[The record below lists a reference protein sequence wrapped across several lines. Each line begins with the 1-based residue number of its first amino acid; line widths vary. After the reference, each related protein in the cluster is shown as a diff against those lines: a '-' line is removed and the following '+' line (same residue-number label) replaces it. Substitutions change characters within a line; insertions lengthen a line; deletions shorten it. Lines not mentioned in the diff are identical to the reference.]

1 MTSPEE
7 VLATVR
13 QAMSSG
19 DLESAEIALRDAR
32 KRWKKEPE
40 FAVRHANVLVKQGKH
55 GQALKAY
62 RKVMK
67 KSPERLDACI
77 GAAECAIQTGKGK
90 LAEKLYSRGIGLG
103 LSLDDA
109 TLGIARSLVIRSQH
123 HLAWEKA
130 IVQFKSSGNK
140 SKVLHVLL
148 KEISPQTGI
157 SVPSLDQFDT
167 EIIDTNIE
175 GVRRDNPDPRLAENT
190 FAAGSFEAMAGVDRD
205 TLVESSDLLTDDLLD
220 ITASGGTS
228 LGIDLSA
235 LQGPPQKSHTSQGDI
250 SSQVQNDEDNDVQDV
265 VDIDING
272 GPEAD
277 DDSSEESAEPQSEV
291 SSTNED
297 PFDDWPDI

>member
-1 MTSPEE
+1 MSSMTNPEE

-19 DLESAEIALRDAR
+19 DLETAEATLKDAR
-32 KRWKKEPE
+32 KRWKSEPE

-55 GQALKAY
+55 AQALKVY

-67 KSPERLDACI
+67 KAPERLDACI
-77 GAAECAIQTGKGK
+77 GAAECAIQTGKGR

-140 SKVLHVLL
+140 SKGLHDLL

-157 SVPSLDQFDT
+157 SVPVLDQFDT
-167 EIIDTNIE
+167 AVIDDNIE
-175 GVRRDNPDPRLAENT
+175 GVRRDNIDPRLAENT
-190 FAAGSFEAMAGVDRD
+190 FAAGSLEAMAGVDRA
-205 TLVESSDLLTDDLLD
+205 TLVETGDLLSDDLL
-220 ITASGGTS
+220 AVSSSGGTS

-235 LQGPPQKSHTSQGDI
+235 LQEANDNSNPDATAAASDIQNSDSQG
-250 SSQVQNDEDNDVQDV
+250 V
-265 VDIDING
+265 VDIDVS
-272 GPEAD
+272 ESSETTD
-277 DDSSEESAEPQSEV
+277 DD
-291 SSTNED
+291 D
-297 PFDDWPDI
+297 LFDGWPDI

>member
-19 DLESAEIALRDAR
+19 DLETAEATLKDAR
-32 KRWKKEPE
+32 KRWKSEPE

-55 GQALKAY
+55 AQALKVY

-67 KSPERLDACI
+67 KAPERLDACI
-77 GAAECAIQTGKGK
+77 GAAECAIQTGKGR

-140 SKVLHVLL
+140 SKGLHDLL

-157 SVPSLDQFDT
+157 SVPVLDQFDT
-167 EIIDTNIE
+167 AVIDDNIE
-175 GVRRDNPDPRLAENT
+175 GVRRDNIDPRLAENT
-190 FAAGSFEAMAGVDRD
+190 FAAGSLEAMAGVDRA
-205 TLVESSDLLTDDLLD
+205 TLVETGDLLSDDLLD
-220 ITASGGTS
+220 VSSSGGTS

-235 LQGPPQKSHTSQGDI
+235 LQEANDNSNPDATAAASDIQNNDSQG
-250 SSQVQNDEDNDVQDV
+250 V
-265 VDIDING
+265 VDVDVS
-272 GPEAD
+272 ESSETAD
-277 DDSSEESAEPQSEV
+277 DD
-291 SSTNED
+291 D
-297 PFDDWPDI
+297 DLFDGWPDI

>member
-19 DLESAEIALRDAR
+19 DLETAEVTLKDAR
-32 KRWKKEPE
+32 KRWKSEPE
-40 FAVRHANVLVKQGKH
+40 FAVRHANVLVKQGKNA
-55 GQALKAY
+55 QALKVY

-67 KSPERLDACI
+67 KAPERLDACI
-77 GAAECAIQTGKGK
+77 GAAECAIQTGKGR

-140 SKVLHVLL
+140 SKGLHDLL

-157 SVPSLDQFDT
+157 SVPVLDQFDT
-167 EIIDTNIE
+167 AIMDDNIE
-175 GVRRDNPDPRLAENT
+175 GVRRDNIDPRLAENT
-190 FAAGSFEAMAGVDRD
+190 FAAGSLEAMAGVDRA
-205 TLVESSDLLTDDLLD
+205 TLVETGDLLSDDDLLAV
-220 ITASGGTS
+220 TSSGGTS

-235 LQGPPQKSHTSQGDI
+235 LQEATVNSNPDVDDTSSKIQNNDPQG
-250 SSQVQNDEDNDVQDV
+250 VA
-265 VDIDING
+265 DIDVS
-272 GPEAD
+272 EDSETAD
-277 DDSSEESAEPQSEV
+277 DD
-291 SSTNED
+291 D
-297 PFDDWPDI
+297 LFDGWPDI

>member
-13 QAMSSG
+13 QAISSG
-19 DLESAEIALRDAR
+19 DLDGAEIALRDAR

-40 FAVRHANVLVKQGKH
+40 FAVRHANVLVQQGKH
-55 GQALKAY
+55 GQALKVY

-77 GAAECAIQTGKGK
+77 GAAECAIQTGKGR

-103 LSLDDA
+103 LSLDEA

-140 SKVLHVLL
+140 SKGLHGLL

-167 EIIDTNIE
+167 AILDTNIE

-205 TLVESSDLLTDDLLD
+205 TLVESGDLPTDDLLD
-220 ITASGGTS
+220 VTASGSTS

-235 LQGPPQKSHTSQGDI
+235 LQDPPQKSHSSQGDI
-250 SSQVQNDEDNDVQDV
+250 SSQVQHDEDNDVQDV

-272 GPEAD
+272 GQEAT
-277 DDSSEESAEPQSEV
+277 DDSSEESAGLQSDG
-291 SSTNED
+291 SSNNED

>member
-19 DLESAEIALRDAR
+19 DLETAEVTLKDAR
-32 KRWKKEPE
+32 KRWKSEPE
-40 FAVRHANVLVKQGKH
+40 FAVRHANVLVKQGKNA
-55 GQALKAY
+55 QALKVY

-67 KSPERLDACI
+67 KAPERLDACI
-77 GAAECAIQTGKGK
+77 GAAECAIQTGKGR

-140 SKVLHVLL
+140 SKGLHDLL

-157 SVPSLDQFDT
+157 SVPVLDQFDT
-167 EIIDTNIE
+167 AIMDGNIE
-175 GVRRDNPDPRLAENT
+175 GVRRDNIDPRLAENT
-190 FAAGSFEAMAGVDRD
+190 FAAGSLEAMAGVDRA
-205 TLVESSDLLTDDLLD
+205 TLVETGDLLSDDLLAV
-220 ITASGGTS
+220 TSSGGTS

-235 LQGPPQKSHTSQGDI
+235 LQEATVNSNPDETTAASDIQNSDSQG
-250 SSQVQNDEDNDVQDV
+250 V
-265 VDIDING
+265 VDVDVSEG
-272 GPEAD
+272 SETTD
-277 DDSSEESAEPQSEV
+277 DD
-291 SSTNED
+291 D
-297 PFDDWPDI
+297 LFDGWPDI

>member
-19 DLESAEIALRDAR
+19 DLETAEVALRDAR
-32 KRWKKEPE
+32 KKWKNEPE
-40 FAVRHANVLVKQGKH
+40 FAVRYANVLVKQGKH
-55 GQALKAY
+55 PQALKVY

-67 KSPERLDACI
+67 KAPERLDACI
-77 GAAECAIQTGKGK
+77 GAAECAIQTGKGR

-103 LSLDDA
+103 LSLDEA

-130 IVQFKSSGNK
+130 ILQFKSSGNK
-140 SKVLHVLL
+140 SKGLHDLL

-157 SVPSLDQFDT
+157 SVPALDQFDT
-167 EIIDTNIE
+167 AIMDTNIE
-175 GVRRDNPDPRLAENT
+175 GVRRDNPDPRLVENT
-190 FAAGSFEAMAGVDRD
+190 FTAGSFEAMAGVDRA
-205 TLVESSDLLTDDLLD
+205 TLVESGDLHSDDLLSV
-220 ITASGGTS
+220 TSSGGTS

-235 LQGPPQKSHTSQGDI
+235 LQDATDDSNPNVEETPSE
-250 SSQVQNDEDNDVQDV
+250 VQNVEVQGI
-265 VDIDING
+265 VDIDIS
-272 GPEAD
+272 E
-277 DDSSEESAEPQSEV
+277 SSETVDS
-291 SSTNED
+291 ED